1 MSRTC
6 SVALVTRK
14 IGICRAL
21 KPNLCKSLI
30 VMQMRV
36 VQVLGLGLGLAEE
49 PQEVTA
55 ATGDRSQKKV

>member
-1 MSRTC
+1 M
-6 SVALVTRK
+6 ALVACK

-21 KPNLCKSLI
+21 KPNLFESLI

-36 VQVLGLGLGLAEE
+36 VQVLGLGLGPAEE

-55 ATGDRSQKKV
+55 AIGDRSQKKVRD